1 MAEEW
6 LYDGVIMETKKC
18 DGIYGHYY
26 CVEDGKYEEPILPLH
41 EFHND
46 VTQGDGLQHICK
58 WCKSENSRR
67 RDYTRKNSV
76 TSLATRKAGGIKA
89 LYALTKDQRLQIRA
103 ESAKTVDACGMKKIA
118 TVPLAVW
125 NVWMRET
132 NGMIAGSS
140 ELLATYLKRHQE
152 ELPQL
157 SEEALPKIYKK
168 IKRKPPKQEK
178 EDYPPEG
185 YVYVFR
191 NRWHPE
197 GVYKIGSTDNLEGRR
212 SAARTWGAYNC
223 EYYLEV
229 DDCKLVESMV
239 HTKLKDYRVEAE
251 DLGQEHFSVDLEE
264 ATSAIKDVAFE
275 VACMHKDCA
284 A

>member
-1 MAEEW
+1 MVGKKPVRCIETGEVFESMTAAGRSIGSAGFRTNR
-6 LYDGVIMETKKC
+6 DG
-18 DGIYGHYY
+18 GG
-26 CVEDGKYEEPILPLH
+26 PLH
-41 EFHND
+41 HSNISHAIHRHGGRHGG
-46 VTQGDGLQHICK
+46 VQT
-58 WCKSENSRR
+58 
-67 RDYTRKNSV
+67 
-76 TSLATRKAGGIKA
+76 AGG
-89 LYALTKDQRLQIRA
+89 YHW
-103 ESAKTVDACGMKKIA
+103 EFVDE
-118 TVPLAVW
+118 PN
-125 NVWMRET
+125 NVRT
-132 NGMIAGSS
+132 
-140 ELLATYLKRHQE
+140 LHL
-152 ELPQL
+152 
-157 SEEALPKIYKK
+157 EEALPKIYKT

-239 HTKLKDYRVEAE
+239 HTKLNDCRVEAE
-251 DLGQEHFSVDLEE
+251 DLGQEHFNVDLEE